1 TLITHDMTTTNKEQR
16 LVVRIT
22 EAERKALQDFA
33 TRNNTTVADVVRH
46 NLFEYGEMVLPVHV
60 KPATTDY
67 PVKSK

>member
-1 TLITHDMTTTNKEQR
+1 MSTARKKQVLIR
-16 LVVRIT
+16 LT
-22 EAERKALQDFA
+22 EAEKKALQEFA
-33 TRNNTTVADVVRH
+33 TRNNTTIADVVRH

>member
-1 TLITHDMTTTNKEQR
+1 MNTARKKQVLIR
-16 LVVRIT
+16 LT
-22 EAERKALQDFA
+22 EAEKKALQEFA
-33 TRNNTTVADVVRH
+33 TRNNTTIADVVRH

>member
-1 TLITHDMTTTNKEQR
+1 MSNNRKKQVLIR
-16 LVVRIT
+16 LT
-22 EAERKALQDFA
+22 EAEKKALQEFA
-33 TRNNTTVADVVRH
+33 TRNNTTIADVVRH